1 MAQAILSRVLD
12 DIKTLEPGELLQV
25 EEAIRARMPEQNS
38 AFHPALTS
46 EQIKAA
52 NALLRKTIVRLPH
65 ATGDDNDSIDAD
77 LAREYG
83 EDHAGLYRP
92 GTEE

>member
-12 DIKTLEPGELLQV
+12 DIKILAPDELRQV
-25 EEAIRARMPEQNS
+25 EEAIRARMPGQHIAAS
-38 AFHPALTS
+38 TTISP

-52 NALLRKTIVRLPH
+52 NALLRSTIVTLPNP
-65 ATGDDNDSIDAD
+65 TGADNDSIDAD

-83 EDHAGLYRP
+83 DDHANLYQP
-92 GTEE
+92 GIEK